1 MSLSELF
8 VHVNNLITRLL
19 SVKQLVSSTPRQN
32 VYACARLSIS
42 GLFFSHTFQSKSP
55 ARFILCAACG
65 SVVLLYAARVFDYF
79 VVIEI
84 AFMDNQAQIT
94 ETISRL
100 DSEKAR

>member
-1 MSLSELF
+1 MNRIMRSVYSNLLAFLIGAFNLTKEEIYLMRLF
-8 VHVNNLITRLL
+8 I
-19 SVKQLVSSTPRQN
+19 
-32 VYACARLSIS
+32 
-42 GLFFSHTFQSKSP
+42 
-55 ARFILCAACG
+55 

-100 DSEKAR
+100 DSEKVR